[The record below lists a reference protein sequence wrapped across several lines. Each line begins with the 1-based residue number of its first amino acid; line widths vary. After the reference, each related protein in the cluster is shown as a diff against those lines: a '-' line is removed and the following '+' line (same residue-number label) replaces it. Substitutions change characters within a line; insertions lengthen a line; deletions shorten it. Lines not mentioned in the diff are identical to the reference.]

1 MVNSTHRFTSGSSRG
16 KQVRNALS
24 ASLAAG
30 VILAFATLAIGS
42 EYRFEVALQA
52 AIVFSLLPFPLLL
65 YFLRADKRRRPDAK
79 ASFDHAPFTKKWW
92 ETVFVL
98 AILSPF
104 VVGFPLIIVFV
115 SIGWILDS

>member
-1 MVNSTHRFTSGSSRG
+1 MVNSTHRSTSGSSRG

-30 VILAFATLAIGS
+30 VILAIAALAYGS
-42 EYRFEVALQA
+42 ASGFEVALKA
-52 AIVFSLLPFPLLL
+52 AIVFSLLPLPLLL

-79 ASFDHAPFTKKWW
+79 ASFDHAPFTKQWW

-104 VVGFPLIIVFV
+104 VVGFPLIIVFAA
-115 SIGWILDS
+115 IGWIF